1 MFEVARWW
9 RLSPFEVESLP
20 LSSFFELLAQALR
33 IKEQEKRK
41 SYGR

>member
-9 RLSPFEVESLP
+9 GLSPFEVESLP
-20 LSSFFELLAQALR
+20 LSSFVELLDQAQR
-33 IKEQEKRK
+33 IKEEERK